1 MRSASSEEE
10 VEGNEMS
17 NRLRELVSSPEDV
30 RFVVVVER
38 DFFEDPVP
46 LWKLVILSSSSLV
59 RLSSSG
65 RRMLETPELEPVPL
79 LLLLLLPLLLL
90 EVALW

>member
-1 MRSASSEEE
+1 
-10 VEGNEMS
+10 MS

-30 RFVVVVER
+30 RFVVVVVER
-38 DFFEDPVP
+38 DFFEVPVP
-46 LWKLVILSSSSLV
+46 FWKLVILSSSSLV

-65 RRMLETPELEPVPL
+65 RRMLEAPELEPVPL
-79 LLLLLLPLLLL
+79 LLLLLLLLL